1 MMVGKKK
8 VLAVAMITVFGV
20 MAVAGPALAAMLT
33 ADLTGEA
40 EVDGNGNPN
49 QGDLDGTGT
58 ANVRTIPKKEKVC
71 YDITVDN
78 IVPATAAHIH
88 KAPAGTNGPII
99 KTLKAPDDGTSSG
112 CVRMGRKQI
121 MKINQD
127 PSGYYVNVHNVEF
140 PNGALR
146 GQLVPSP

>member
-1 MMVGKKK
+1 MMVGKKR
-8 VLAVAMITVFGV
+8 LLIVATLTLVGV
-20 MAVAGPALAAMLT
+20 MVIAGPALAAMLT

-40 EVDGNGNPN
+40 EVDGAGNPD

-71 YDITVDN
+71 YNITVDN
-78 IVPATAAHIH
+78 IQPANAAHIH
-88 KAPAGTNGPII
+88 KAPVGTNGPIV
-99 KTLKAPDDGTSSG
+99 KELRAPTDGTSSG

-121 MKINQD
+121 MKINQN
-127 PSGYYVNVHNVEF
+127 PSGYYVNVHNGEF

-146 GQLVPSP
+146 GQLTPSP